1 DERSEVLDDAGEAPR
16 GAVRI
21 GDLRPADGAVVC
33 RRLEEDPRP
42 PAGVAEERLEPR
54 DLHSRGEYGRRGR
67 STRGSEAVRASTS
80 ARARSQSSS
89 SSTLKPSYPLVRNG
103 ATVRPSR
110 VPVAKT
116 TRVQAISSALFWT
129 WTSGSAWYWP
139 ACQAASRCDWSSSGR
154 IVRPSTIH
162 IFPGCCFTRSTARIE
177 SASGVA
183 SSCSRPRRNASGPRN
198 GFVARTIANRS

>member
-116 TRVQAISSALFWT
+116 TRVHAISSALFWT

-139 ACQAASRCDWSSSGR
+139 ACQAASRCVWSAKWIRRPDDREQVVVVLEPLERVADPLDVGR
-154 IVRPSTIH
+154 RRGRVLGRPQ
-162 IFPGCCFTRSTARIE
+162 
-177 SASGVA
+177 
-183 SSCSRPRRNASGPRN
+183 
-198 GFVARTIANRS
+198 